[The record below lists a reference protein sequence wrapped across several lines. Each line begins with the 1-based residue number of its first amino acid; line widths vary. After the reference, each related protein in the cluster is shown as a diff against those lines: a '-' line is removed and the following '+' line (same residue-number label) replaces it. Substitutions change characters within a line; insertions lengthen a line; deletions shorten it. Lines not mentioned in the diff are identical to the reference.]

1 MNSLRHLTTGSI
13 DNVIWH
19 QMEIRRKGSDTKW
32 FFMNIAQET
41 SSYEQQAA
49 AQKRLETILKWET
62 ILNEWKSPSSSII
75 TWMRWLLGSATTMS
89 SSIPRQKPCG
99 ELNWPWAAP
108 SWPKRTRVCID
119 VYFTPMLQ
127 RMLSAVVFPWVVDRQ
142 VNKTSIRMK
151 KVGSNRICSKAL
163 LSSVHSFSKTISRVA
178 YQSRRNQFKRCLVTD
193 SKTQCNIPRL
203 KWPLSP
209 KTPMF

>member
-1 MNSLRHLTTGSI
+1 MNQTRWTITRTLEPVSLKAHSNLKEIFWSI
-13 DNVIWH
+13 VQYNFPEYKKVAIN
-19 QMEIRRKGSDTKW
+19 
-32 FFMNIAQET
+32 NIDFCLQVT
-41 SSYEQQAA
+41 HFSKYCVP
-49 AQKRLETILKWET
+49 
-62 ILNEWKSPSSSII
+62 NE
-75 TWMRWLLGSATTMS
+75 
-89 SSIPRQKPCG
+89 
-99 ELNWPWAAP
+99 
-108 SWPKRTRVCID
+108 RTRQSPVNWTDRGPRPVDRNGHVSASMCTL
-119 VYFTPMLQ
+119 TPMLK

>member
-1 MNSLRHLTTGSI
+1 MCVSFKCQRFVMTAIMSWNRLGHPSLPECG
-13 DNVIWH
+13 DYWC
-19 QMEIRRKGSDTKW
+19 Q
-32 FFMNIAQET
+32 
-41 SSYEQQAA
+41 
-49 AQKRLETILKWET
+49 
-62 ILNEWKSPSSSII
+62 
-75 TWMRWLLGSATTMS
+75 
-89 SSIPRQKPCG
+89 PRQCPRRFRDRSRAV
-99 ELNWPWAAP
+99 NWTDRGPRPVDRNGHVSA
-108 SWPKRTRVCID
+108 SMCTL
-119 VYFTPMLQ
+119 TPMLK